1 MTSQPDTE
9 LAVSD
14 IDPEEAAV
22 AEILR
27 LEAGEANPEVVDEVQ
42 PDNEEDDAQEE
53 QELAPAPK
61 AKVKVGD
68 EEVEIDE
75 LVAGY
80 MKDGDYRRK
89 TAEIAEVKRTT
100 DAAREQIAAERNHYA
115 NRLDVLLTT
124 FEAELIGDQQE
135 LAKLASENPALWV
148 QENAKFQTKVQKYNQ
163 GIAERQRIGQ
173 QQAYEQQQSYNNYL
187 ITENQRL
194 TEALPSWKDPVKR
207 QADEQAIAETLSKKY
222 GYTEQELGQIAD
234 SRAVR
239 VARDA
244 MLWQRHLATVGKK
257 ATTAPPTPVKPGAAP
272 QNSANSRTEKDLAQR
287 LKRTGNVDDAVALLM
302 SRK

>member
-22 AEILR
+22 AEILK
-27 LEAGEANPEVVDEVQ
+27 LEAGEANPEVE
-42 PDNEEDDAQEE
+42 QEE
-53 QELAPAPK
+53 AEGSDEDGTQEPELAPAPK

-89 TAEIAEVKRTT
+89 TAEVAEVKRITQ
-100 DAAREQIAAERNHYA
+100 AQLEQIAAERNHYA
-115 NRLDVLLTT
+115 NRTDALLTT
-124 FEAELIGDQQE
+124 FEAELIGDQNA

-148 QENAKFQTKVQKYNQ
+148 QENAKFQQRVAKYQ
-163 GIAERQRIGQ
+163 QLQAERQRIGQ

-187 ITENQRL
+187 MAEDARL
-194 TEALPSWKDPVKR
+194 LEAIPSWKDPAKR
-207 QADEQAIAETLSKKY
+207 QSDGQAIEQCLSKDY
-222 GYTEQELGQIAD
+222 GYTQEELGQIAD

-244 MLWQRHLATVGKK
+244 MMWRRHLAAVGKK
-257 ATTAPPTPVKPGAAP
+257 ATTAPPTPVRSGAAP
-272 QNSANSRTEKDLAQR
+272 QNSANGRSEKDLAQR

-302 SRK
+302 MRK